1 MKESPGSLRDFHSA
15 LWILQHC
22 YGLKT
27 VNDILNF
34 SFFKDEFLIARN
46 AYNFIKVL
54 RFITNLFT
62 KNNKLDFE
70 TQIEIAKR
78 TASGK
83 LNLSN
88 KALVERMMA
97 KYYEHAHYIS
107 HFNTLVYQF
116 FEEKKYSFKNNKGL
130 YRNGSKVGFANV
142 SLEENKELIFKVF
155 LEIGNN
161 KKINAVD
168 VQTSICL
175 LYTSPSPRDS

>member
-1 MKESPGSLRDFHSA
+1 MQSENLLMILVILSNQALNLMKIKRTLYDGCFV
-15 LWILQHC
+15 
-22 YGLKT
+22 LKT
-27 VNDILNF
+27 FDDILNF

-78 TASGK
+78 TSSGK
-83 LNLSN
+83 LNQSN
-88 KALVERMMA
+88 KAVVEKMMA

-116 FEEKKYSFKNNKGL
+116 FEEKKYSFKNKKGL

-142 SLEENKELIFKVF
+142 NLEENKESRSRFF
-155 LEIGNN
+155 
-161 KKINAVD
+161 
-168 VQTSICL
+168 
-175 LYTSPSPRDS
+175 